1 MTYVRRALQRFV
13 LVTAVLW
20 AALPVWSQTRA
31 PQRAAVVPI
40 QALSE
45 SFEKLAQATAPAVV
59 QISISR
65 YTLAPDSGQNAVAA
79 LSRERGVGS
88 GVVLSADGYI
98 VTNAHVVR
106 DAQRV
111 TVTVHDSGD
120 APDLEETGTELPAQ
134 VVGADSETDLAV
146 IKVERTGMAFLK
158 LGDSGQVRQG
168 QLVLAFGSPL
178 GLSNSMTMG
187 VISAAARQLREEDFM
202 QYIQTDTPIN
212 PGNSGGP
219 LVDAAGNVIGINT
232 MILTQSGGSEGVGLA
247 IPSNLVRSV
256 FEQLKAH
263 GHVHRGLIGANA
275 QTLSPA
281 LVEGLGLST
290 QTGAVISDV
299 LPGGP
304 ADVGGLQ
311 TGDVVVK
318 MNQVP
323 LRTAHQ
329 LENAVFRA
337 TNGQKLQFTLQ
348 RGTEQQDIEVTV
360 VERPHAT
367 DRLAASVNPKNNL
380 IPQLGILA
388 LTIDKDA
395 ADMLPSLRLA
405 SGVAVAALTHDPAAW
420 TAQLEPGDVIHQVNT
435 TPVVS
440 IGFLREKLESIAA
453 GAAVVLQIERGET
466 LRFISFRAE

>member
-1 MTYVRRALQRFV
+1 MTDIKRAPRGLA
-13 LVTAVLW
+13 LAVAFLS
-20 AALPVWSQTRA
+20 AGLPASAQTTA
-31 PQRAAVVPI
+31 PQRAPGLPI

-45 SFEKLAQATAPAVV
+45 SFEKLAQSTAPAVV
-59 QISISR
+59 QINISR
-65 YTLAPDSGQNAVAA
+65 YTLAPDSEQNAVAA

-111 TVTVHDSGD
+111 TVIVRGRAS
-120 APDLEETGTELPAQ
+120 APDQEDSESEFAAQ

-187 VISAAARQLREEDFM
+187 VVSAPARQLREEDFM

-219 LVDAAGNVIGINT
+219 LVDAAGSVIGINT

-247 IPSNLVRSV
+247 VPSNLVRAV
-256 FEQLKAH
+256 FDQLKAQ
-263 GHVHRGLIGANA
+263 GHVHRGLIGASA
-275 QTLSPA
+275 QTLTPA
-281 LVEGLGLST
+281 LAEGLGLSS
-290 QTGAVISDV
+290 QAGVLISDV

-304 ADVGGLQ
+304 ADLGGLQ
-311 TGDVVVK
+311 IGDVVLK
-318 MNQVP
+318 MNQAP
-323 LRTAHQ
+323 LRTALQ
-329 LENAVFRA
+329 LESAVFRA
-337 TNGQKLQFTLQ
+337 TTGQKLQFTLQ
-348 RGTEQQDIEVTV
+348 RGTQQKDIEVTV

-395 ADMLPSLRLA
+395 AAMLPSLRLA

-420 TAQLEPGDVIHQVNT
+420 TSQLEPGDIIHQVNT

-440 IGFLREKLESIAA
+440 IEFLREKLVSIAT
-453 GAAVVLQIERGET
+453 GSAVVLQIERGEA
-466 LRFISFRAE
+466 LRYIAFRAE